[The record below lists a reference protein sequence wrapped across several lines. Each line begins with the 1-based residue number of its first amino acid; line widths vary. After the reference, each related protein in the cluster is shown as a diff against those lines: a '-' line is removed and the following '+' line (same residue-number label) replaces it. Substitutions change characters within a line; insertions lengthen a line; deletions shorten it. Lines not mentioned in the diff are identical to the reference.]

1 MNKNKIKQEKN
12 NNIYNFD
19 DSNNKRYIIIYN
31 NYIYNYSSNIIH
43 IRKKGLSFFNS
54 SKYNVY
60 I

>member
-31 NYIYNYSSNIIH
+31 NI
-43 IRKKGLSFFNS
+43 
-54 SKYNVY
+54 
-60 I
+60 